1 MFAAKV
7 AGEEEVAMAGFMTV
21 HKEVSTA
28 KVAPGSKR
36 MFPGM
41 QEVGSAVKWHC
52 VKQEEVLSSD
62 SAQPSH
68 EAQQL
73 VYMEFQKQVE
83 LRKEVAKQEDRVVA
97 ERRWQ
102 VEFKL
107 CQDDLVLCHAE
118 LELARL
124 NSAHQDKMLELLIKK
139 MMPEN

>member
-7 AGEEEVAMAGFMTV
+7 AEEEEAVMVGFMKV

-28 KVAPGSKR
+28 KVTPGSKQ

-41 QEVGSAVKWHC
+41 REAGLAVKWHR
-52 VKQEEVLSSD
+52 VKQGEVLSLD

-83 LRKEVAKQEDRVVA
+83 LQKKAAEQEDRVVA

-118 LELARL
+118 LELAQL
-124 NSAHQDKMLELLIKK
+124 NSAYQGKMLELLIKK
-139 MMPEN
+139 MMPDN

>member
-1 MFAAKV
+1 MV
-7 AGEEEVAMAGFMTV
+7 MVGFMKV

-28 KVAPGSKR
+28 KVTPGSKQ

-41 QEVGSAVKWHC
+41 REAGLAVKWHR
-52 VKQEEVLSSD
+52 VKQGEVLSLD

-83 LRKEVAKQEDRVVA
+83 LLKEMAEHEDRVVA

-102 VEFKL
+102 AEFKL
-107 CQDDLVLCHAE
+107 HQDDLA
-118 LELARL
+118 
-124 NSAHQDKMLELLIKK
+124 
-139 MMPEN
+139 